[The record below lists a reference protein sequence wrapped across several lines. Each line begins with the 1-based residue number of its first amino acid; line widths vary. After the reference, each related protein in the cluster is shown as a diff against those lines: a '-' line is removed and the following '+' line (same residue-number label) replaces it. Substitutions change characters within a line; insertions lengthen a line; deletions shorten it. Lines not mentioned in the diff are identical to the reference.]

1 MTTETTT
8 PILLRP
14 GPFRS
19 RLILFLLPY
28 FLAVTSDY
36 DIASAE
42 VLETLA
48 SYGARTRA
56 ELINAARIIAF
67 SFSALD
73 ALAEVKATEMSPSM
87 GLRFRGCANN
97 LNRAC
102 QQNETSLAKKL
113 ACDAPM
119 ADLSAEPADDMPE
132 AEFEAALQ
140 YAKIQI
146 DAYCNGLP
154 PTAPIPPPDRNNRPR
169 GSAMLNALAKEA
181 QRPAPNARGI

>member
-1 MTTETTT
+1 MTPETTP
-8 PILLRP
+8 PILLQP

-19 RLILFLLPY
+19 RLVLFLLPY

-48 SYGARTRA
+48 SYGARTRS

-73 ALAEVKATEMSPSM
+73 MLAEVKATEMSPSM
-87 GLRFRGCANN
+87 SLRFRGCANN

-102 QQNETSLAKKL
+102 QQNEASLAKKL
-113 ACDAPM
+113 ACDTPE
-119 ADLSAEPADDMPE
+119 SPTAEPIDDMQE

-140 YAKIQI
+140 HAKIQI
-146 DAYCNGLP
+146 EAYRNGLP
-154 PTAPIPPPDRNNRPR
+154 QTAPVPPQRPM

-181 QRPAPNARGI
+181 RPSTR